1 MPRLLHTADWHLG
14 KRLHDFRLLGEQRE
28 ALQRLLDAID
38 AGSPELV
45 LVAGDVFDVPVP
57 PLSALESWAWVVE
70 EIVGVRGVPLIAIPG
85 NHDQAERLAMNA
97 GLTQRAGLYVLH
109 DLARAHEPVRVAG
122 VDVFALPFHKPPRV
136 RTLASGAGAD
146 EAAFPAGGSQEIGDF
161 DYDAAMAWLLARA
174 RAQRDPTVPSV
185 LLAHAFV
192 AGAGEEDEGEE
203 PLMVGGAGAVAGGT
217 LSGFD
222 YVALGHL
229 HAPRALPSLPTVR
242 YAGSLYPYAFGE
254 AGAKSATLVHLPDA
268 SGGAVEVESAALE
281 VERRVRVV
289 EGVTFER
296 AIRDGA
302 ALREA
307 GDPRVDDYLLVRV
320 SDRDPIDHAQSRL
333 REVYPNSLLEQPVV
347 EVRPGAR
354 SLAVDARTMSV
365 EDAFLA
371 FYQEVFDEPPGE
383 LERELLSE
391 ALAAGDEEGL
401 VSGS

>member
-14 KRLHDFRLLGEQRE
+14 KRLHDFRLLSEQRE
-28 ALQRLLDAID
+28 ALQRLLDVID
-38 AGSPELV
+38 AGAPELV
-45 LVAGDVFDVPVP
+45 VVAGDVFDVPVP

-70 EIVGVRGVPLIAIPG
+70 EIVGLRGVPLIAIPG

-97 GLTQRAGLYVLH
+97 GLTERAGLYVRH
-109 DLARAHEPVRVAG
+109 DLAGAHEPLRVAG
-122 VDVFALPFHKPPRV
+122 VDVFAVPFHKPPRV
-136 RTLASGAGAD
+136 RALASGAGAD
-146 EAAFPAGGSQEIGDF
+146 AAAFAVGGSQEIGDF

-192 AGAGEEDEGEE
+192 AGAGEEGEGEE

-229 HAPRALPSLPTVR
+229 HAPRALPNLPTVR
-242 YAGSLYPYAFGE
+242 YSGSLYPYAFGE
-254 AGAKSATLVHLPDA
+254 TGAKSATLVHLPDA

>member
-14 KRLHDFRLLGEQRE
+14 KRLHDFRLLSEQRE
-28 ALQRLLDAID
+28 ALQRLLDVID

-45 LVAGDVFDVPVP
+45 VVAGDVFDVPVP

-70 EIVGVRGVPLIAIPG
+70 EIVGLRGVPLIAIPG

-97 GLTQRAGLYVLH
+97 GLTERAGLYVRH
-109 DLARAHEPVRVAG
+109 DLAGAHEPLRVAG
-122 VDVFALPFHKPPRV
+122 VDVFAVPFHKPPRV
-136 RTLASGAGAD
+136 RALASGAGAD
-146 EAAFPAGGSQEIGDF
+146 AAAFAVGGSQEIGDF

-192 AGAGEEDEGEE
+192 AGAGEEGEGEE

-229 HAPRALPSLPTVR
+229 HAPRALPNLPTVR
-242 YAGSLYPYAFGE
+242 YSGSLYPYAFGE
-254 AGAKSATLVHLPDA
+254 TGAKSATLVHLPDA